1 MIRIRKFPK
10 TNCIS
15 LFFPKLGD
23 FGSHDSST
31 VGIGPGT
38 FPRAWLSAGRL
49 SLASLGRCG
58 FVLRKC
64 CKGGELTRRDYFA
77 NPFIIYVIFIYL
89 ILYNIIHIYIYI
101 YNSNSR
107 DITDYYLSTIYI
119 NEHGVVRH
127 SPALYRS
134 MTWSAAGSLSP
145 GYNVHVSGIRK
156 PRIGNTKLIKVLD
169 LVL

>member
-1 MIRIRKFPK
+1 MCFLTFGYINIYTYVLLFLRRKHYISMIRIRKFPK

-89 ILYNIIHIYIYI
+89 ILYNIIHIYIYT
-101 YNSNSR
+101 Y
-107 DITDYYLSTIYI
+107 ITAT
-119 NEHGVVRH
+119 V
-127 SPALYRS
+127 
-134 MTWSAAGSLSP
+134 
-145 GYNVHVSGIRK
+145 GIL
-156 PRIGNTKLIKVLD
+156 LIITYQPFTLMNMG
-169 LVL
+169 